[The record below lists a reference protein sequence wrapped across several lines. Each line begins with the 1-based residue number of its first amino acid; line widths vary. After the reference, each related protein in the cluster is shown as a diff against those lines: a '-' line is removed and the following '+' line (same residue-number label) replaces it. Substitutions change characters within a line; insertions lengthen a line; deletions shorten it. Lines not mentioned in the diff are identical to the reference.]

1 VLLQY
6 LIESSLLDGTM
17 FLPYLPSV
25 MAAAAICLAHLMLGS
40 TDPWVRTDVLLNSC
54 CHQLICMY
62 LFLLRFILLSFYC
75 IAFSALTLLFG
86 QKEGHPACKN

>member
-1 VLLQY
+1 VILQY

-40 TDPWVRTDVLLNSC
+40 TDPWVRTDVLLNLC
-54 CHQLICMY
+54 YHQLICMY
-62 LFLLRFILLSFYC
+62 LFLLRFILCYLFTVLP
-75 IAFSALTLLFG
+75 SAL
-86 QKEGHPACKN
+86 